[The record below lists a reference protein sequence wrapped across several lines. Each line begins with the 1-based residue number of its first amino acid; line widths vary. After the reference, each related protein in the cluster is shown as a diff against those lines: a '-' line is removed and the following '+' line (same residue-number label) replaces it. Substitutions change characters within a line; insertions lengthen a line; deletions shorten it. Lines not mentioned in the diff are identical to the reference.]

1 MRANRAKQSSPCC
14 FLWKIQMQRSHRI
27 WVIDDDRSIR
37 WVLEKALQKAG
48 MEVTTYSNAN
58 GIMEALSRE
67 QPDAIVSDVRM
78 PGIDGLSLLVSINEQ
93 YPNLPVIIMTAHSD
107 LDSAVTASQRRLQY
121 LPKPFDINN
130 AIEQVTRA
138 CRKSRGRTES
148 SEESAAGAPE
158 IIGEAPAM
166 QEVSGPLAVWRV
178 RISPS

>member
-1 MRANRAKQSSPCC
+1 
-14 FLWKIQMQRSHRI
+14 MQRSHRI

-107 LDSAVTASQRRLQY
+107 LDSAVTAYHSGAFEY
-121 LPKPFDINN
+121 LPKPFDI
-130 AIEQVTRA
+130 
-138 CRKSRGRTES
+138 
-148 SEESAAGAPE
+148 
-158 IIGEAPAM
+158 
-166 QEVSGPLAVWRV
+166 
-178 RISPS
+178 